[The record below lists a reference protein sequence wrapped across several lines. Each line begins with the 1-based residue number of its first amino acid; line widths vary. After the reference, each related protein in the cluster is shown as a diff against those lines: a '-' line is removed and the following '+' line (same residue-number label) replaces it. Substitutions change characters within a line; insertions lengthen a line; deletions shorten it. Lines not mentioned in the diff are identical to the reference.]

1 MPCGATSLGELMQR
15 QHPDADTTRRRFC
28 ALATG
33 VVAALVGADMPKSV
47 RADPI
52 SADHGRIVPP
62 VQIPDIK
69 VRCAGGGTAS
79 LRSLLLGKVTALH
92 LMFTGCS
99 TVCPIQGAIFQHLQ
113 TLLLPQTQTD
123 LQLLSLGIDPD
134 GDSPA
139 ALRAWLKNFGASS
152 AWIAAAPSAENL
164 DQVFA
169 LFGQGRNAVETHS
182 TQVNIIDR
190 EARLVWRSPPLPSAD
205 AIAAVLRKV

>member
-1 MPCGATSLGELMQR
+1 MPYGATLLGELMQR
-15 QHPDADTTRRRFC
+15 QRPNPTRRRFC
-28 ALATG
+28 ALASA
-33 VVAALVGADMPKSV
+33 VVGTLVGADMPKCV
-47 RADPI
+47 HADPI
-52 SADHGRIVPP
+52 SADHGRVVPP

-69 VRCAGGGTAS
+69 VRCVAGDSAS

-99 TVCPIQGAIFQHLQ
+99 TICPIQGAIFQHLQ
-113 TLLLPQTQTD
+113 TLLLPQAQSD
-123 LQLLSLGIDPD
+123 LQLLSLSIDPD

-139 ALRAWLKNFGASS
+139 AMRAWLKKFGAGS

-190 EARLVWRSPPLPSAD
+190 EARLVWRSPPLPSPD